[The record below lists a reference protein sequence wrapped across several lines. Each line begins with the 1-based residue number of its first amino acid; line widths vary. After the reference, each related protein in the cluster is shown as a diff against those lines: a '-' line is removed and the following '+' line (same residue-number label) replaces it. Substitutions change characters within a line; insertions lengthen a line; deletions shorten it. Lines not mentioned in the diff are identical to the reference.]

1 MLEKAKQVPDL
12 MLHLPDEREIHLLP
26 RQWLANVIYT
36 RYGQPF
42 KDWVDAHIK
51 ARHEKFASKNNL
63 LINMDP
69 EIAQALTR
77 STQISSKFL
86 FESDCM
92 LLL

>member
-1 MLEKAKQVPDL
+1 MLEKARQLPDL

-36 RYGQPF
+36 KYGQQF

-69 EIAQALTR
+69 EIAQALKQ
-77 STQISSKFL
+77 STQISSKFV
-86 FESDCM
+86 FESYCM
-92 LLL
+92 LSL

>member
-1 MLEKAKQVPDL
+1 
-12 MLHLPDEREIHLLP
+12 MLHLPDEQEIHLLP

-36 RYGQPF
+36 IHGQTF
-42 KDWVDAHIK
+42 KDWVDGHIK

-77 STQISSKFL
+77 STQISSKL
-86 FESDCM
+86 IFESDCM
-92 LLL
+92 V